1 MPEFYTVIARKYF
14 FPICG
19 RHVPPAP
26 VSYAYEYKFRK
37 GTNLP
42 CLLTWYKSVRWTDK
56 ILLLFLLELALKT
69 KIS

>member
-42 CLLTWYKSVRWTDK
+42 CLLT
-56 ILLLFLLELALKT
+56 
-69 KIS
+69 